1 MIAFLGGGILKNKII
16 SAVTVIVL
24 LVAVIIAVKMG
35 NIQIFNRD
43 TGADIADRAVNDYA
57 SDTQE
62 HEDYTLD
69 KLVILN
75 TGDEGDYER
84 SGNVANL
91 HFRFKYIEYNITKN
105 KPDGIEIDFYKQG
118 EEQVDNKGDFTDD
131 TYYVTVKY
139 EVTNLGTQSE
149 DSNFS
154 PQTFGLGYYDE
165 NAFTVKC
172 EPRGHLIEGT
182 LSVKGNVNIE
192 AGETVTI
199 TTCYCVKEDVLKKGN
214 IAVQASVTQERKAIK
229 MPYFAINT
237 DGEFE

>member
-1 MIAFLGGGILKNKII
+1 
-16 SAVTVIVL
+16 VTVL

-35 NIQIFNRD
+35 YLQIFNRNTED
-43 TGADIADRAVNDYA
+43 DFADRAVSDYA
-57 SDTQE
+57 SNIQE

-75 TGDEGDYER
+75 AGDEGDYER

-118 EEQVDNKGDFTDD
+118 EEQADNNGNFTDD

-139 EVTNLGTQSE
+139 EVTNLGE

-192 AGETVTI
+192 EGESATI
-199 TTCYCVKEDVLKKGN
+199 TTCYCVKEDILKKGN

-237 DGEFE
+237 DGEIK